1 MIFVSS
7 MITVPRTYLIPI
19 EKKFLKITAL
29 IPKLIM
35 FISITVVKY
44 LKGNFN
50 KDTFRGNLCVFFF
63 CFSFNRQSTQSPS
76 PYYFTNISTFYS
88 HGLSSKVLTYLHN

>member
-63 CFSFNRQSTQSPS
+63 CFFGRHFS
-76 PYYFTNISTFYS
+76 
-88 HGLSSKVLTYLHN
+88 